1 MNKIFLIGNLTKDPE
16 LSETSSGVAV
26 CRFSIAVN
34 RRYTTANGE
43 RETDFFNVTA
53 WRGLAET
60 VAKYCKK
67 GQKVAVIGTIQ
78 IRQYEANDGT
88 KRMSVDVV
96 VDEVEFLASKSVG
109 VDSGDNDGNSGN
121 GGNSSRAGNAART
134 RRPQLETLDDDS
146 DIPF

>member
-1 MNKIFLIGNLTKDPE
+1 MQKFVAIGNLTRDPDY
-16 LSETSSGVAV
+16 SETSSGVAV

-78 IRQYEANDGT
+78 IRQYEANDGST
-88 KRMSVDVV
+88 RTSVEVV
-96 VDEVEFLASKSVG
+96 ADEVEFLSSKSG
-109 VDSGDNDGNSGN
+109 DSENGGNSGN
-121 GGNSSRAGNAART
+121 SGRAGNAART
-134 RRPQLETLDDDS
+134 RRSTLETLDEDS

>member
-1 MNKIFLIGNLTKDPE
+1 MQKFVAIGNLTRDPDY
-16 LSETSSGVAV
+16 SETSSGVAV

-78 IRQYEANDGT
+78 IRQYEANDGST
-88 KRMSVDVV
+88 RTSVEVV
-96 VDEVEFLASKSVG
+96 ADEVEFLSSR
-109 VDSGDNDGNSGN
+109 SGDSENGGNSGN
-121 GGNSSRAGNAART
+121 SGRVGNAART
-134 RRPQLETLDDDS
+134 RRPTLETLDEDS

>member
-1 MNKIFLIGNLTKDPE
+1 MQKFVAIGNLTRDPDY
-16 LSETSSGVAV
+16 SETSSGVAV
-26 CRFSIAVN
+26 CRFAIAVN
-34 RRYTTANGE
+34 RRYMTANGE

-78 IRQYEANDGT
+78 IRQYEANDGST
-88 KRMSVDVV
+88 RTSVEVV
-96 VDEVEFLASKSVG
+96 ADEVEFLSSR
-109 VDSGDNDGNSGN
+109 SGDSENGGNSGN
-121 GGNSSRAGNAART
+121 SGRAGNAART
-134 RRPQLETLDDDS
+134 RRPTLETLDEDS

>member
-26 CRFSIAVN
+26 CRFAIAVN

-88 KRMSVDVV
+88 KKTAIDVIA
-96 VDEVEFLASKSVG
+96 DEVEFLSTR
-109 VDSGDNDGNSGN
+109 SGDGENGGN
-121 GGNSSRAGNAART
+121 GGNSSGASNATRT
-134 RRPQLETLDDDS
+134 RRPQLETLDDYS

>member
-1 MNKIFLIGNLTKDPE
+1 MQKFVAIGNLTRDPDY
-16 LSETSSGVAV
+16 SETSSGVAV

-34 RRYTTANGE
+34 RRYTTASGE

-78 IRQYEANDGT
+78 IRQYEANDGST
-88 KRMSVDVV
+88 RTSVEVV
-96 VDEVEFLASKSVG
+96 ADEVEFLSTR
-109 VDSGDNDGNSGN
+109 SGDSENGGNS
-121 GGNSSRAGNAART
+121 GNSSRAGNAART
-134 RRPQLETLDDDS
+134 RRPQLETLVEDS

>member
-1 MNKIFLIGNLTKDPE
+1 MQKFVAIGNLTRDPDY
-16 LSETSSGVAV
+16 SETSSGVAV

-78 IRQYEANDGT
+78 IRQYEANDGST
-88 KRMSVDVV
+88 RTSVEVV
-96 VDEVEFLASKSVG
+96 ADEVEFLSSKSG
-109 VDSGDNDGNSGN
+109 DSENGGNSGN
-121 GGNSSRAGNAART
+121 SGNRSPRK
-134 RRPQLETLDDDS
+134 PVHLEAFEDDGL
-146 DIPF
+146 IPF

>member
-1 MNKIFLIGNLTKDPE
+1 MQKFVAIGNLTRDPDY
-16 LSETSSGVAV
+16 SETSSGVAV

-78 IRQYEANDGT
+78 IRQYEANDGST
-88 KRMSVDVV
+88 RTSVEVV
-96 VDEVEFLASKSVG
+96 ADEVEFLSTR
-109 VDSGDNDGNSGN
+109 SGDSENGGNSGN
-121 GGNSSRAGNAART
+121 SGRAGNAART
-134 RRPQLETLDDDS
+134 RRPQLETLDEDS

>member
-1 MNKIFLIGNLTKDPE
+1 MQKFVAIGNLTRDPDY
-16 LSETSSGVAV
+16 SETSSGVAV

-78 IRQYEANDGT
+78 IRQYEANDGST
-88 KRMSVDVV
+88 RTSVEVV
-96 VDEVEFLASKSVG
+96 ADEVEFLSSKSG
-109 VDSGDNDGNSGN
+109 DSENGGNSGN
-121 GGNSSRAGNAART
+121 SGRAGNAART
-134 RRPQLETLDDDS
+134 RRPTLETLDEDS
-146 DIPF
+146 GIPF

>member
-1 MNKIFLIGNLTKDPE
+1 MQKFVAIGNLTRDPDY
-16 LSETSSGVAV
+16 SETSSGVAV
-26 CRFSIAVN
+26 CRFAIAVN

-78 IRQYEANDGT
+78 IRQYEANDGST
-88 KRMSVDVV
+88 RTSVEVV
-96 VDEVEFLASKSVG
+96 ADEVEFLSTR
-109 VDSGDNDGNSGN
+109 SGDSENGGNSGN
-121 GGNSSRAGNAART
+121 SGRVGNAART
-134 RRPQLETLDDDS
+134 RRPTLETLDEDS

>member
-1 MNKIFLIGNLTKDPE
+1 MQKFVAIGNLTRDPDY
-16 LSETSSGVAV
+16 SETSSGVAV
-26 CRFSIAVN
+26 CRFAIAVN

-78 IRQYEANDGT
+78 IRQYEANDGST
-88 KRMSVDVV
+88 RTSVEVV
-96 VDEVEFLASKSVG
+96 ADEVEFLSSKSG
-109 VDSGDNDGNSGN
+109 DSENGGNSGN
-121 GGNSSRAGNAART
+121 SGRAGNAART
-134 RRPQLETLDDDS
+134 RRSTLETLDEDS

>member
-1 MNKIFLIGNLTKDPE
+1 MQKFVAIGNLTRDPDY
-16 LSETSSGVAV
+16 SETSSGVAV

-67 GQKVAVIGTIQ
+67 GQKVAVFGTIQ
-78 IRQYEANDGT
+78 IRQYEANDGST
-88 KRMSVDVV
+88 RTSVEVV
-96 VDEVEFLASKSVG
+96 ADEVEFLSSKSG
-109 VDSGDNDGNSGN
+109 DSENGGNSGN
-121 GGNSSRAGNAART
+121 SGNRSPRK
-134 RRPQLETLDDDS
+134 PVHLEAFEDDGL
-146 DIPF
+146 IPF

>member
-121 GGNSSRAGNAART
+121 SGNSGRAGNAART
-134 RRPQLETLDDDS
+134 RRPTLETLDEDS

>member
-1 MNKIFLIGNLTKDPE
+1 MQKFVAIGNLTRDPDY
-16 LSETSSGVAV
+16 SETSSGVAV

-78 IRQYEANDGT
+78 IRQYEANDGST
-88 KRMSVDVV
+88 RTSVEVV
-96 VDEVEFLASKSVG
+96 ADEVEFLSSKSG
-109 VDSGDNDGNSGN
+109 DSENGGNSGN
-121 GGNSSRAGNAART
+121 SGRAGNAART
-134 RRPQLETLDDDS
+134 RRPTLETLDEDS

>member
-1 MNKIFLIGNLTKDPE
+1 MQKFVAIGNLTRDPDY
-16 LSETSSGVAV
+16 SETSSGVAV

-78 IRQYEANDGT
+78 IRQYEANDGST
-88 KRMSVDVV
+88 RTSVEVV
-96 VDEVEFLASKSVG
+96 ADEVEFLSSKSG
-109 VDSGDNDGNSGN
+109 DSENGGNSGN
-121 GGNSSRAGNAART
+121 SGRVGNAART
-134 RRPQLETLDDDS
+134 RRPTLETLDEDS

>member
-1 MNKIFLIGNLTKDPE
+1 MQKFVAIGNLTRDPDY
-16 LSETSSGVAV
+16 SETSSGVAV

-78 IRQYEANDGT
+78 IRQYEANDGST
-88 KRMSVDVV
+88 RTSVEVV
-96 VDEVEFLASKSVG
+96 ADEVEFLSTR
-109 VDSGDNDGNSGN
+109 SGDSENGGNSGN
-121 GGNSSRAGNAART
+121 SGRAGNAART
-134 RRPQLETLDDDS
+134 RRPTLETLVEDS

>member
-1 MNKIFLIGNLTKDPE
+1 MQKFVAIGNLTRDPDY
-16 LSETSSGVAV
+16 SETSSGVAV

-67 GQKVAVIGTIQ
+67 GQKVAVVGTIQ
-78 IRQYEANDGT
+78 IRQYEANDGST
-88 KRMSVDVV
+88 RTSVEVV
-96 VDEVEFLASKSVG
+96 ADEVEFLSSKSG
-109 VDSGDNDGNSGN
+109 DSENGGNSGN
-121 GGNSSRAGNAART
+121 SGRAGNAART
-134 RRPQLETLDDDS
+134 RRPTLETLDEDS

>member
-1 MNKIFLIGNLTKDPE
+1 MQKFVAIGNLTRDPDY
-16 LSETSSGVAV
+16 SETSSGVAV

-78 IRQYEANDGT
+78 IRQYEANDGST
-88 KRMSVDVV
+88 RTSVNVV
-96 VDEVEFLASKSVG
+96 ADEVEFLSTR
-109 VDSGDNDGNSGN
+109 SGDSENGDNSGNSGK
-121 GGNSSRAGNAART
+121 AGNAART
-134 RRPQLETLDDDS
+134 RRPQLETLDEDS

>member
-1 MNKIFLIGNLTKDPE
+1 MQKFVAIGNLTRDPDY
-16 LSETSSGVAV
+16 SETSSGVAV

-78 IRQYEANDGT
+78 IRQYEANDGST
-88 KRMSVDVV
+88 RTSVEVV
-96 VDEVEFLASKSVG
+96 ADEVEFLSSKSG
-109 VDSGDNDGNSGN
+109 DSENGGNSGN
-121 GGNSSRAGNAART
+121 SGNRSPKKT
-134 RRPQLETLDDDS
+134 VHLEAFEDDGL
-146 DIPF
+146 IPF

>member
-1 MNKIFLIGNLTKDPE
+1 MQKFVAIGNLTRDPDY
-16 LSETSSGVAV
+16 SETSSGVAV

-78 IRQYEANDGT
+78 IRQYEANDGST
-88 KRMSVDVV
+88 RTSVEVV
-96 VDEVEFLASKSVG
+96 ADEVEFLSTR
-109 VDSGDNDGNSGN
+109 SGDSENGGNS
-121 GGNSSRAGNAART
+121 GNSSRAGNAART
-134 RRPQLETLDDDS
+134 RRPQLETLVEDS

>member
-1 MNKIFLIGNLTKDPE
+1 MQKFVAIGNLTRDPDY
-16 LSETSSGVAV
+16 SETSSGVAV

-78 IRQYEANDGT
+78 IRQYEANDGST
-88 KRMSVDVV
+88 RTSVEVV
-96 VDEVEFLASKSVG
+96 ADEVEFLSSKSG
-109 VDSGDNDGNSGN
+109 DSENGGNSGN
-121 GGNSSRAGNAART
+121 SGNRS
-134 RRPQLETLDDDS
+134 PKKPVHLEAFEDDGL
-146 DIPF
+146 IPF

>member
-1 MNKIFLIGNLTKDPE
+1 MQKFVAIGNLTRDPDY
-16 LSETSSGVAV
+16 SETSSGVAV

-78 IRQYEANDGT
+78 IRQYEANDGST
-88 KRMSVDVV
+88 RTSVEVV
-96 VDEVEFLASKSVG
+96 ADEVEFLSSKSG
-109 VDSGDNDGNSGN
+109 DSENGGNSGN
-121 GGNSSRAGNAART
+121 SGRAGNAART
-134 RRPQLETLDDDS
+134 KRPTLETLDEDS

>member
-1 MNKIFLIGNLTKDPE
+1 MQKFVAIGNLTRDPDY
-16 LSETSSGVAV
+16 SETSSGVAV
-26 CRFSIAVN
+26 CRFAIAVN

-78 IRQYEANDGT
+78 IRQYEANDGST
-88 KRMSVDVV
+88 RTSVEVV
-96 VDEVEFLASKSVG
+96 ADEVEFLSSKSG
-109 VDSGDNDGNSGN
+109 DSENGGNSGN
-121 GGNSSRAGNAART
+121 SGRVGNAART
-134 RRPQLETLDDDS
+134 RRPTLETLDEDS